1 MKTISY
7 LFFLSVVLSGCQPT
21 GKSSVQSQDATATK
35 KSRMDSVLM
44 ELSGTPDSLRTPEQK
59 ETIRKI
65 QLMVAKYVEVKDG
78 VFSFTLPKAEF
89 VEKTGLGI
97 EYYDVIIKNIDDN
110 NSMIGIKGFNAKEA
124 EESFNRMKQELLQEY
139 Q

>member
-1 MKTISY
+1 
-7 LFFLSVVLSGCQPT
+7 
-21 GKSSVQSQDATATK
+21 
-35 KSRMDSVLM
+35 MDSVLM
-44 ELSGTPDSLRTPEQK
+44 ELSSTPDSLRTPEQK

-97 EYYDVIIKNIDDN
+97 EFYDVIIKNMDDN
-110 NSMIGIKGFNAKEA
+110 NKAMADSTLGFNAKEA

>member
-1 MKTISY
+1 
-7 LFFLSVVLSGCQPT
+7 
-21 GKSSVQSQDATATK
+21 
-35 KSRMDSVLM
+35 MDSVLM

-78 VFSFTLPKAEF
+78 VFFFTLPKAEF
-89 VEKTGLGI
+89 EEKTGLGI
-97 EYYDVIIKNIDDN
+97 EYYDVIIKNMDDN
-110 NSMIGIKGFNAKEA
+110 NKAIADSTLGFNAKEA

>member
-1 MKTISY
+1 
-7 LFFLSVVLSGCQPT
+7 
-21 GKSSVQSQDATATK
+21 
-35 KSRMDSVLM
+35 MDSVMM

-97 EYYDVIIKNIDDN
+97 EFYDVIIKNMDDN
-110 NSMIGIKGFNAKEA
+110 NKAMADSTLGFNAKEA